1 MMEKKKKHKPLKVTK
16 PYVRGRIVDRTTAP
30 GALKFF
36 FGTLGMSLAFLL
48 VGVMMSFENRVLC
61 ILINGVIA
69 MSAYMIFHQSGAG
82 AGADAV
88 NQGEIM
94 YARQAKGRPVADW
107 EAKLCYHPLKGLV
120 TALLGSI
127 PIVACS
133 LILACIAQR
142 QVSNL
147 GTLPS
152 WLSGVESRPEI
163 GNALLYYHETGSM
176 SLESAMRL
184 IIRMTTMPYVNM
196 VGPESKDGMLML
208 ERISPLLNLL
218 PALAYGVGYMSGVQ
232 IRTNIHTN
240 IEVGKRKAKKKQQ
253 KQMKERSA
261 RQHSGPQQLN

>member
-1 MMEKKKKHKPLKVTK
+1 MMEKKKKHKPPKVTK
-16 PYVRGRIVDRTTAP
+16 PYVRGRIVDKTTVP

-36 FGTLGMSLAFLL
+36 FATMGLGLAFLL
-48 VGVMMSFENRVLC
+48 VGVMMSFENKVLC
-61 ILINGVIA
+61 VIVNSVIA
-69 MSAYMIFHQSGAG
+69 LSAYMIFHQSGAG

-94 YARQAKGRPVADW
+94 YARREKGRPVADW
-107 EAKLCYHPLKGLV
+107 EEKLCFHPLKGLV
-120 TALLGSI
+120 TALLGSL
-127 PIVACS
+127 PLVACS
-133 LILACIAQR
+133 VILACIAQR

-176 SLESAMRL
+176 SLESVLRL
-184 IIRMTTMPYVNM
+184 LIRMTTMPFVNM
-196 VGPESKDGMLML
+196 VGPDSKDGMLML

-218 PALAYGVGYMSGVQ
+218 PALAYGIGYMSGVQ
-232 IRTNIHTN
+232 IRTGIHSN
-240 IEVGKRKAKKKQQ
+240 IELGKRKAKKKQQ
-253 KQMKERSA
+253 KQLKERA